1 MNSIKY
7 WKKLLLN
14 QVEQQK
20 SSIRDYSCD
29 SDKMI
34 QPSFSKQSNN
44 NIIPKTKLPGRSL
57 TSLNE
62 LKENG
67 FDPDSNAPAFYWSE
81 HKLSGS

>member
-1 MNSIKY
+1 
-7 WKKLLLN
+7 
-14 QVEQQK
+14 
-20 SSIRDYSCD
+20 
-29 SDKMI
+29 MI
-34 QPSFSKQSNN
+34 QPSFSKQSDN
-44 NIIPKTKLPGRSL
+44 NIIPETKLPGRSL